1 MYVCKCISI
10 DRYTV
15 CHQSIASTRPMV
27 SYHCPDIADFEGAKS
42 KVSVLVSAAESTEN
56 LSRMDPMWN
65 PWL

>member
-1 MYVCKCISI
+1 MCVSVCECAWVGGVCGCVRKCIDIMS
-10 DRYTV
+10 
-15 CHQSIASTRPMV
+15 C
-27 SYHCPDIADFEGAKS
+27 HCPDIADFEGAKS